1 MPSILTVD
9 DSRAVRMIVSKQV
22 RQFGFDVSEAEDGE
36 QALALL
42 AEAKFDLVVLDV
54 TMPVMDG
61 PTMLAALRERGDQ
74 TPVLMLTSESK
85 RSIVANLMKIGI
97 SDYILKPFKPEEL
110 QAKILKILKVDAAAG
125 AGAARSDDVA
135 AAAPAP
141 DAGGTAGAVKSD
153 GSKPFCDILVI
164 DDMENVAKR
173 FRQLIPDHLTMASAL
188 NGQSALALCR
198 ERVFRVVLIDSE
210 MPDVDTAS
218 LSKSVR
224 VLQPNAAFAL
234 LSLRTTN
241 NVQAEARK
249 IGIDTVV
256 FKPFTSEGVEE
267 FLLKYFDNQELVAKE
282 DNVLRVAPFKGREER
297 LPGYFLRVSSLV
309 AKSVEEIA
317 SACFAEVVLDISRA
331 PVTPANTA
339 QLLIDLGE
347 RTKKMGLE
355 LRLVGS
361 TEVKAAL
368 KQYAET
374 ATMTVFQSVEDARAA
389 A

>member
-110 QAKILKILKVDAAAG
+110 QAKILKILKVDASAG
-125 AGAARSDDVA
+125 AGAAPSDDVA

-141 DAGGTAGAVKSD
+141 GAAVAVKSD

-374 ATMTVFQSVEDARAA
+374 AGMTVFQSVEDARAA